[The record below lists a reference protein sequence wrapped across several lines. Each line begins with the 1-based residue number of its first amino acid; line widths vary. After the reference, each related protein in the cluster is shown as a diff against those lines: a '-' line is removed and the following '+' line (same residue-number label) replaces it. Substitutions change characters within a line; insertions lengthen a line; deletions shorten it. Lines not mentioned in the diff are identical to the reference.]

1 MNEDTKSADVVT
13 LSAGIQA
20 ISVEALSPTMVGLKN
35 TATLPRRSAGPELNQ
50 SAAGSRPHKA
60 DQRQQLLRQAEG
72 FHLQASRSAEQGD
85 FETSARL
92 ILQALDCERR
102 AGGLGPQVLQLIKPR
117 G

>member
-1 MNEDTKSADVVT
+1 
-13 LSAGIQA
+13 
-20 ISVEALSPTMVGLKN
+20 MVGLKN
-35 TATLPRRSAGPELNQ
+35 TATLPQRTSTSELNQ
-50 SAAGSRPHKA
+50 AAGGSRPQKA

-72 FHLQASRSAEQGD
+72 LHLQASRSAEQGD